1 MGRSIFVVAVFVML
15 FFSVS
20 HGVGVGVGTGR
31 KTIGSFSH
39 GDTHTV
45 SHQEKSRETYELD
58 YIDAGPNF
66 NSHGSVPVPSSPTPE
81 TPPQH

>member
-1 MGRSIFVVAVFVML
+1 MGRSIFIVAVFVML

-20 HGVGVGVGTGR
+20 HGVGTGR
-31 KTIGSFSH
+31 KMMGSFSH
-39 GDTHTV
+39 GDTRGV
-45 SHQEKSRETYELD
+45 LHQEKARETYELD

-66 NSHGSVPVPSSPTPE
+66 NSHGGVLVPNFPTPE

>member
-1 MGRSIFVVAVFVML
+1 MGRSILVVAVFVIL

-20 HGVGVGVGTGR
+20 HGVGTGR
-31 KTIGSFSH
+31 KTIG
-39 GDTHTV
+39 TV

>member
-1 MGRSIFVVAVFVML
+1 MSENSR
-15 FFSVS
+15 
-20 HGVGVGVGTGR
+20 VGVGTGR
-31 KTIGSFSH
+31 KTIGSFS
-39 GDTHTV
+39 HTV

>member
-1 MGRSIFVVAVFVML
+1 MGRSTFIVAVFVML

-20 HGVGVGVGTGR
+20 HGIGTGR

-39 GDTHTV
+39 GYTHR
-45 SHQEKSRETYELD
+45 EKSRETYELD